1 MTLQMRDCHQQREQ
15 DGRVHGV
22 FGREHVRQ
30 CVRSGVESHG
40 KDRKKVIRRK
50 VIAIFREV

>member
-1 MTLQMRDCHQQREQ
+1 MTLQMRDCHQLREQ

-22 FGREHVRQ
+22 FGREDVRQ

-40 KDRKKVIRRK
+40 KGQ
-50 VIAIFREV
+50 EESY

>member
-1 MTLQMRDCHQQREQ
+1 MTLQTCDCHQQRQQ

-22 FGREHVRQ
+22 FGREHVRR

-40 KDRKKVIRRK
+40 KGQ
-50 VIAIFREV
+50 EESY